1 MTAPSEGTR
10 VDVEARKIPAD
21 APERVYL
28 NLCEETDCEE
38 PFWEHHRHGDG
49 ILWTA
54 DTPALLYAVGYV
66 RADTQA
72 ALCARVR
79 ELEALVAGAADEFA
93 DARLAFDRTD
103 SRHARVVEWSR
114 KLRAALA
121 PSQPEAANG

>member
-1 MTAPSEGTR
+1 MSETSEGTT

-54 DTPALLYAVGYV
+54 DTPALLCAVGYV
-66 RADTQA
+66 RADTHD

-79 ELEALVAGAADEFA
+79 ELEAVLRRCRQGHENLIEVGALPHAGWNDAAREVIAEID
-93 DARLAFDRTD
+93 
-103 SRHARVVEWSR
+103 
-114 KLRAALA
+114 AALA
-121 PSQPEAANG
+121 PSQPEAAR